1 MKSSSIEEIKFEK
14 LSRMTTAEWK
24 ESGSFFKYESYNIFF
39 KEHKNEGKETLLL
52 LHGFPTASWDYWKMW
67 ELLKDDFRLIT
78 FDFLGFGFSDKPLNI
93 QYSFLQHADIT
104 EALLE
109 KLNVEKY
116 HMISHDYGVTVGQ
129 ELLVRHDESKE
140 KNLQSICFLNG
151 GLFAEIT
158 QPIFIQKLML
168 SPLGVLVPFFLGKN
182 SLRKNFKKIFG
193 PNTQASEE
201 EIDEFWKLLSH
212 KNGVKAF
219 PLLIKYINE
228 RKKYS
233 DRWSIPLEKP
243 SIPII
248 LINGNHDPISGK
260 NITDY
265 YLKINP
271 KGNVINMPNIGHY
284 PNTEAAEEVVE
295 YYLEFIQRF

>member
-1 MKSSSIEEIKFEK
+1 MTTTEWKASGNFFKFE
-14 LSRMTTAEWK
+14 A
-24 ESGSFFKYESYNIFF
+24 YDIFF
-39 KEHKNEGKETLLL
+39 KEHQNEGKDTLFL

-67 ELLKDDFRLIT
+67 ELLKDDYRLIT
-78 FDFLGFGFSDKPLNI
+78 FDFLGFGFSDKPLDI
-93 QYSFLQHADIT
+93 QYSFLQQADIAQ
-104 EALLE
+104 ALLQH
-109 KLNVEKY
+109 LNVGEH
-116 HMISHDYGVTVGQ
+116 HMIAHDYGVTAAQ
-129 ELLVRHDESKE
+129 ELLARHDEEKD

-151 GLFAEIT
+151 GLFAKIT

-168 SPLGVLVPFFLGKN
+168 SPLGKLVPLFLGKN

-193 PNTQASEE
+193 PDTQATET

-228 RKKYS
+228 RTKYS
-233 DRWSIPLEKP
+233 DRWSTPLENP

-248 LINGNHDPISGK
+248 LINGNKDPISGK

-271 KGNVINMPNIGHY
+271 KGEVVNMPNIGHY
-284 PNTEAAEEVVE
+284 PNTEAAKEVVAF
-295 YYLEFIQRF
+295 YLEFYKKI